1 MDTVSKEW
9 RRPRRTFRPA
19 PALASFAPTIPPQHA
34 RKSSSGS
41 EADAELERAAQRA
54 VDAVVALEAESR
66 EEAVPATMPVE
77 GGN

>member
-1 MDTVSKEW
+1 MDGKVQGEHGHG
-9 RRPRRTFRPA
+9 
-19 PALASFAPTIPPQHA
+19 LEGMAPT
-34 RKSSSGS
+34 